1 MRKVLSPIVLLTFLA
16 LFTVKEVKAQ
26 NPSPSPPDC
35 VVFLNNLTTAQS
47 VPSGNGFDNRFI
59 GCSSWTLQY
68 QSVGFTGL
76 TLTFQS
82 SVGSVTPTSFTTY
95 TGTVATGAAA
105 MTSTTG
111 EISTYTNGIVV
122 TPWVRV
128 NLSGLTGAGTLNGV
142 LYGYKTGYT
151 GGGGGGGST
160 SCPGTVGTPCI
171 VAQATA
177 SLLNAQVQGA
187 GAAAAALTGNPV
199 LQGLSDGTNVQN
211 AYTCT
216 NQAAITIAAG
226 TDVTIIT
233 ATAAK
238 TIRICHLDY
247 SADATADMT
256 IRQGTGTTCGTTQVA
271 LTGAYKNLL
280 GIDQDYGPNSPLQ
293 TTVAARDVCLHFST
307 NVTAGGFV
315 TYAVF

>member
-1 MRKVLSPIVLLTFLA
+1 MRKFVSPFVLLVVLA
-16 LFTVKEVKAQ
+16 LFTVKEAHAQ
-26 NPSPSPPDC
+26 NPAPAPPDC
-35 VVFLNNLTTAQS
+35 VVFLNNLTTAVS

-59 GCSSWTLQY
+59 GCSSWTVQY

-82 SVGSVTPTSFTTY
+82 SVGSVTPTAFGTY
-95 TGTVATGAAA
+95 TGTVSTGAAA
-105 MTSTTG
+105 MTSLTG
-111 EISTYTNGIVV
+111 EISTFSNGTIV

-128 NLSGLTGAGTLNGV
+128 NLSGLMGTGTLNGV

-160 SCPGTVGTPCI
+160 SCPGTLGTPC
-171 VAQATA
+171 VVVGPSAP
-177 SLLNAQVQGA
+177 
-187 GAAAAALTGNPV
+187 GAALADAPV
-199 LQGLSDGTNVQN
+199 LQGLSDGTNAQY

-233 ATAAK
+233 GSAAK
-238 TIRICHLDY
+238 TVRICHLDY
-247 SADATADMT
+247 SGDATADMT
-256 IRQGTGTTCGTTQVA
+256 VRQGTGATCGSNQVA

-280 GIDQDYGPNSPLQ
+280 GIDQDYSANSPLQ
-293 TTVAARDVCLHFST
+293 TTLQARDICLHFST